1 MLRGSGD
8 TQLIT
13 SDNIRVAK
21 FHMREEEEGRSKLMA
36 QGAFTKLHPHPH
48 PIPPPS
54 HPHPHSIPISSPPH
68 THPIPT
74 PSLSQSHQLN
84 YPKHSP
90 STMQQ

>member
-13 SDNIRVAK
+13 GDNIRVAK

-48 PIPPPS
+48 PIP
-54 HPHPHSIPISSPPH
+54 ISSPSH

-84 YPKHSP
+84 YPKRSP